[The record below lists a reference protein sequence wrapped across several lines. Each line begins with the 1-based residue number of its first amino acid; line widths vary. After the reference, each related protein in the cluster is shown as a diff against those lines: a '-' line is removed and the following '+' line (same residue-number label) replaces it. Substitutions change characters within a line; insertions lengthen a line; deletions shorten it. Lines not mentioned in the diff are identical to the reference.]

1 MPNPILDTVNI
12 DGTTYDIAD
21 SQARTAL
28 SSVPSDIVT
37 SVNGES
43 GTVVVSKIQTTAGSN
58 NTEYNLIGTATS
70 NTNNAAVN
78 VYNPTLISFSKYD
91 SNFARLTLGSTATP
105 GQIRLYTSASGASGY
120 TDLKSAATST
130 NTRTITFPDAT
141 GTVALT
147 SDIPAVQSW
156 ALAANKPSYT
166 FSELTSH
173 PTSVSG
179 YGITDAYTKTEVD
192 GMVSG
197 VLHYKGTKATVS
209 ALPSSGNTTGDVWHI
224 TADGSEYAWDGST
237 WQELGTATDLSG
249 YVPTSTKVNNKALS
263 GDITLTASDVGAL
276 PSNTTYVSSFNGDTG
291 AITYTAPV
299 TSVNGQTGAVT
310 LTIPDADDHKWNQ
323 VVLNEN
329 VTTNTGD
336 TAYIA
341 YLGAS
346 TSSKAGG
353 FYPIT
358 RVPTAHYIPKYD
370 ANAYLI
376 STTPSANDNSTKVAT
391 TAYVDAA
398 IPDSDVYWVEIGGTV
413 DWTGVAAAYNAN
425 KLIVAYG
432 SGSGENT
439 LVFQLVDIKIMHE
452 TTETATFDDC
462 FFFAYTL
469 NNGNNQWSWRGDTKT
484 WTQTYTN
491 FAPYTHSHGNITYTG
506 DITTTATIAS
516 GDRLVINDESAS
528 KINNSSITFG
538 SSTTQY
544 LANNGTWQNLP
555 TDNNTTYTLSI
566 SGNRI
571 TLTPSSGSAS
581 YVDLPVY
588 DGGVS

>member
-91 SNFARLTLGSTATP
+91 SNF
-105 GQIRLYTSASGASGY
+105 Y

-147 SDIPAVQSW
+147 SDIPTVQSW

-209 ALPSSGNTTGDVWHI
+209 ALPSSGNTIGDVWHI
-224 TADGSEYAWDGST
+224 TADGSEYAWDGSA

-276 PSNTTYVSSFNGDTG
+276 PSNTTYVSSFNGESG

-310 LTIPDADDHKWNQ
+310 LTIPDADDHKWNTL
-323 VVLNEN
+323 VL
-329 VTTNTGD
+329 D
-336 TAYIA
+336 QSY
-341 YLGAS
+341 GAS
-346 TSSKAGG
+346 NNNYYIPAVESGTVTDTTARMALATTS
-353 FYPIT
+353 
-358 RVPTAHYIPKYD
+358 PTANAIPKY
-370 ANAYLI
+370 NVSKYLI
-376 STTPSANDNSTKVAT
+376 STTPPANDNSTKVAT

-413 DWTGVAAAYNAN
+413 NWTNVVNAYNNN
-425 KLIVAYG
+425 KIIIAYG
-432 SGSGENT
+432 TTSGGESILIYYLREIGITHN
-439 LVFQLVDIKIMHE
+439 
-452 TTETATFDDC
+452 TTETANGDD
-462 FFFAYTL
+462 FMNFVFQNAANHYTTEWNGADGWDNGSISAFAA
-469 NNGNNQWSWRGDTKT
+469 
-484 WTQTYTN
+484 
-491 FAPYTHSHGNITYTG
+491 FSHAHGS
-506 DITTTATIAS
+506 ITTDGQITTGTQIEQGDSLVFTDSSTSNRIKRSTIYF
-516 GDRLVINDESAS
+516 N
-528 KINNSSITFG
+528 

-544 LANNGTWQNLP
+544 LANNGTWQNIPQPYNASTNPTGYLTINDLP
-555 TDNNTTYTLSI
+555 LYDGSTS
-566 SGNRI
+566 
-571 TLTPSSGSAS
+571 TPSGPLA
-581 YVDLPVY
+581 
-588 DGGVS
+588 

>member
-43 GTVVVSKIQTTAGSN
+43 GTVVVDQIQTTAGSN

-78 VYNPTLISFSKYD
+78 VYSPTLISFSKYD

-130 NTRTITFPDAT
+130 NARTITFPDAT

-224 TADGSEYAWDGST
+224 TADGSEYAWDGSA

-276 PSNTTYVSSFNGDTG
+276 PSNTTYVSSFNGESG

-310 LTIPDADDHKWNQ
+310 LTIPDADDKTWNGVSLAKQ
-323 VVLNEN
+323 Q
-329 VTTNTGD
+329 TINTGEG
-336 TAYIA
+336 TYVPLA
-341 YLGAS
+341 
-346 TSSKAGG
+346 TSVSPVNMSFTPVKA
-353 FYPIT
+353 T
-358 RVPTAHYIPKYD
+358 PTANNIAKYD
-370 ANAYLI
+370 SNACLN

-398 IPDSDVYWVEIGGTV
+398 IPTPDVYWVEIGGTV
-413 DWTGVAAAYNAN
+413 NWTDVVNAYNNN
-425 KLIVAYG
+425 KIIMGYG
-432 SGSGENT
+432 SGSGGDTVLYE
-439 LVFQLVDIKIMHE
+439 LRDIKI
-452 TTETATFDDC
+452 TSATDSTFD
-462 FFFAYTL
+462 
-469 NNGNNQWSWRGDTKT
+469 NNMTFSYIWEATSNCWFWRGDTYT
-484 WTQTYTN
+484 WTQSSQVL
-491 FAPYTHSHGNITYTG
+491 ASSTHTHGNITNTG

-516 GDRLVINDESAS
+516 GDRLIINDESAS
-528 KINNSSITFG
+528 KITNSSITFG

-571 TLTPSSGSAS
+571 TLTPSSGSAT

>member
-70 NTNNAAVN
+70 NTNNAAVD

-224 TADGSEYAWDGST
+224 TADGSEYAWDGSA

-249 YVPTSTKVNNKALS
+249 SVPTSTKVNNKALN

-310 LTIPDADDHKWNQ
+310 ITIPDADDHKWND
-323 VVLNEN
+323 VGLNKSTVSETSRQS
-329 VTTNTGD
+329 VSVPLLTSNTST
-336 TAYIA
+336 TAYLMTATYSPQAGAIA
-341 YLGAS
+341 RYN
-346 TSSKAGG
+346 
-353 FYPIT
+353 
-358 RVPTAHYIPKYD
+358 

-391 TAYVDAA
+391 TAYVDTA
-398 IPDSDVYWVEIGGTV
+398 ISNIPTSEDPIYWVEINGTV
-413 DWTGVAAAYNAN
+413 NWAEVLEAQNNNVTIMGYKTTQYSSKLVYHLIEYTVNYPGVMVFTCFYDPNIEVYTWIHEGDNAGWSYQYFIPEHDHGF
-425 KLIVAYG
+425 LASDG
-432 SGSGENT
+432 T
-439 LVFQLVDIKIMHE
+439 LVAQQSQAIAANDSLLFVD
-452 TTETATFDDC
+452 
-462 FFFAYTL
+462 
-469 NNGNNQWSWRGDTKT
+469 
-484 WTQTYTN
+484 
-491 FAPYTHSHGNITYTG
+491 
-506 DITTTATIAS
+506 AS
-516 GDRLVINDESAS
+516 N
-528 KINNSSITFG
+528 NNSLTQATLTFG
-538 SSTTQY
+538 TSTTQY
-544 LANNGTWQNLP
+544 LANNGTWQNAPQPYNASTNPTGYLTINDLP
-555 TDNNTTYTLSI
+555 LYD
-566 SGNRI
+566 
-571 TLTPSSGSAS
+571 GSAS
-581 YVDLPVY
+581 NP
-588 DGGVS
+588 

>member
-21 SQARTAL
+21 TQARTAL

-91 SNFARLTLGSTATP
+91 SNFARLALGSTATP
-105 GQIRLYTSASGASGY
+105 GQIRLYTSTSGASGY

-156 ALAANKPSYT
+156 ALAASKPSYT

-173 PTSVSG
+173 PTSIG
-179 YGITDAYTKTEVD
+179 DYGITDAYTKTEVD

-209 ALPSSGNTTGDVWHI
+209 ALPSSGNTTGDVWHV
-224 TADGSEYAWDGST
+224 TADAGEYAWDGSA
-237 WQELGTATDLSG
+237 WQELGSNVDLSG
-249 YVPTSTKVNNKALS
+249 YVPTTTKVNGKALS
-263 GDITLTASDVGAL
+263 GDITLSASDVSAL
-276 PSNTTYVSSFNGDTG
+276 PSSTTYVSSFNGDTG

-310 LTIPDADDHKWNQ
+310 LTIPDADDHKWND
-323 VVLNEN
+323 VSLNHSTVSSSNTYYVPVL
-329 VTTNTGD
+329 
-336 TAYIA
+336 
-341 YLGAS
+341 AS
-346 TSSKAGG
+346 TSSTAAFLYK
-353 FYPIT
+353 T
-358 RVPTAHYIPKYD
+358 SNTPTANDIVRYD
-370 ANAYLI
+370 ANAYLK

-398 IPDSDVYWVEIGGTV
+398 IPTPDVYWVEIGGTV
-413 DWTGVAAAYNAN
+413 NWTNVVNAYNNN
-425 KLIVAYG
+425 KIIIAYG
-432 SGSGENT
+432 TTSGGGSILIYYLREIGIAHN
-439 LVFQLVDIKIMHE
+439 
-452 TTETATFDDC
+452 TTETA
-462 FFFAYTL
+462 
-469 NNGNNQWSWRGDTKT
+469 NGNDFMNFTLQNTISHYATEWNGADGWDNGTISAFAASNHEHGSITNGGQITIGTQIEQGD
-484 WTQTYTN
+484 
-491 FAPYTHSHGNITYTG
+491 S
-506 DITTTATIAS
+506 
-516 GDRLVINDESAS
+516 LVFTDSSAS
-528 KINNSSITFG
+528 NRIKRSTIYFN

-544 LANNGTWQNLP
+544 LANNGTWQNIPQPYNASTNP
-555 TDNNTTYTLSI
+555 TGY
-566 SGNRI
+566 
-571 TLTPSSGSAS
+571 LTIN
-581 YVDLPVY
+581 DLPLY
-588 DGGVS
+588 DGSTSAPLA